1 MQVLNGEEWTEISY
15 STMVFTKLPRFR
27 LFMLTSD
34 LVYNNIS
41 FCERTAKGEMTV
53 SRIGKTR
60 TKPWI
65 NNWHNYP
72 ACGMHSRPRRI
83 YPSIQAIT
91 ETLTKQKWMKQGIRF
106 LYHWTDTCCYWE
118 WGGKTLRRKNKRWSI
133 CKLIKHNLHTPT
145 PNCSHEITKWSGHST
160 QDQNFQLGLSQIVFY
175 CLIFTIDRDDK
186 SKIKIR
192 QSTLRL
198 RMYHQLFIKP
208 PNCGFENGIILSM
221 RSDNFLM
228 RI

>member
-15 STMVFTKLPRFR
+15 STLVFTKLPRFR

-83 YPSIQAIT
+83 YPGIKAIT
-91 ETLTKQKWMKQGIRF
+91 ENIEKTKVNETRHKILIPVDWYMLLLRVRRQDIVPKKQKMKYLQ
-106 LYHWTDTCCYWE
+106 TN
-118 WGGKTLRRKNKRWSI
+118 KT
-133 CKLIKHNLHTPT
+133 
-145 PNCSHEITKWSGHST
+145 
-160 QDQNFQLGLSQIVFY
+160 
-175 CLIFTIDRDDK
+175 
-186 SKIKIR
+186 
-192 QSTLRL
+192 
-198 RMYHQLFIKP
+198 
-208 PNCGFENGIILSM
+208 
-221 RSDNFLM
+221 
-228 RI
+228 